1 MIDPSSIP
9 AFLMSIFFQIYH
21 PHLSKSLNGFP
32 VTWFRSLSLRRLRQN
47 TQDVW
52 PWSWA
57 LLSVIT
63 TARLGLFF
71 TGSISTSQ
79 DIVTFSQKIRQRI
92 FQMLTNSTPVI
103 VEDPAKKIC
112 TALLLVDSIGSVG
125 PLVNKCVT
133 CLCTAVLHYRW
144 LKIHSHQW

>member
-9 AFLMSIFFQIYH
+9 AFLMSIFFQMYN
-21 PHLSKSLNGFP
+21 PRLLKSLNGFP
-32 VTWFRSLSLRRLRQN
+32 VTWILSLSLRSLRQN

-52 PWSWA
+52 PWSCA

-79 DIVTFSQKIRQRI
+79 DIVNFSQKIRQRI

-112 TALLLVDSIGSVG
+112 IALLLIDSIGS
-125 PLVNKCVT
+125 LVSKCVT

>member
-32 VTWFRSLSLRRLRQN
+32 ATWFRSLSLRSLRQN

-63 TARLGLFF
+63 TARLGLF

-125 PLVNKCVT
+125 SLVNKCVT